1 MIDLKDTVVVITGAS
16 SGIGK
21 EMAHLFAKEKSRLLL
36 TALEEKEL
44 ERVVKE
50 LKKSTAV
57 AAIAGDLTDGQF
69 CQHVA
74 REAINTYGKVD
85 VLINN
90 AGILISERLGRTKL
104 ENWDKVL
111 GLNLRAPFV
120 LTNELIPVM
129 NEKAVWP
136 LIINVASM
144 SGVGGTPFCASYVA
158 SKYGLVGLTDAINEE
173 FRIHGRIRSIAL
185 CPGTVDTPGM
195 HKVNT
200 PGISP
205 GPEDPVLD
213 VHHVAHVALFFA
225 RLRDHVNIDRIVF
238 RKRKPDQRA

>member
-21 EMAHLFAKEKSRLLL
+21 ETAHLFAKENSRLLL
-36 TALEEKEL
+36 TALEEEEL
-44 ERVVKE
+44 ERVVRDLEK
-50 LKKSTAV
+50 LTAV
-57 AAIAGDLTDGQF
+57 AAIAGDLTDEKF

-74 REAINTYGKVD
+74 KEAIDTYGRVD

-90 AGILISERLGRTKL
+90 AGILIPERLGQTKL
-104 ENWDKVL
+104 ENWNKVL
-111 GLNLRAPFV
+111 RLNLTAPFV
-120 LTNELIPVM
+120 LTNELVPVM
-129 NEKAVWP
+129 SERAVWP
-136 LIINVASM
+136 LIINVSSM
-144 SGVGGTPFCASYVA
+144 SGVVGTPFCASYVA

-205 GPEDPVLD
+205 KPEDAVLD
-213 VHHVAHVALFFA
+213 VHHVAYVAVFFA
-225 RLRDHVNIDRIVF
+225 KLRDHVNIDRIVF
-238 RKRKPDQRA
+238 KKRKADQTA

>member
-21 EMAHLFAKEKSRLLL
+21 EMAHLFAEEKSRLLL
-36 TALEEKEL
+36 TAFEEKEL
-44 ERVVKE
+44 EGVVRE
-50 LKKSTAV
+50 LKKFTAV
-57 AAIAGDLTDGQF
+57 ASVAGDLTDGKF
-69 CQHVA
+69 CRHVA
-74 REAINTYGKVD
+74 KEAIDTYGKVD

-90 AGILISERLGRTKL
+90 AGILIPERLGQSNV
-104 ENWDKVL
+104 ENWNKVL
-111 GLNLRAPFV
+111 RLNLTAPFV
-120 LTNELIPVM
+120 LTNELVPVM
-129 NEKAVWP
+129 REKAVWP

-144 SGVGGTPFCASYVA
+144 SGVVGTPFCASYVA

-195 HKVNT
+195 YKVNT

-205 GPEDPVLD
+205 RSEEPVLD

-225 RLRDHVNIDRIVF
+225 RLRDHVDIDRIVF
-238 RKRKPDQRA
+238 KRRKADQTA